1 MTSLVLA
8 STSASRQAMLT
19 AAGVPFE
26 ALAPMVDEAELK
38 RALAA
43 EGTDARGVADALA
56 EAKAVKISRK
66 LPGVLVLGSDSVVA
80 LDDGTMID
88 KAPDRETLTGQ
99 LRMLRGRT
107 HRLVSAAVVAENGTP
122 VWRFVGVAK
131 LTMRDFSD
139 AFLDA
144 YLDACGDVLLGS
156 VGGYHIEGRG
166 AQLFA
171 RVDGDQFTIRGLPLL
186 AVLDYLRT
194 RNAMPI

>member
-43 EGTDARGVADALA
+43 EGTDARGTADALA

-66 LPGVLVLGSDSVVA
+66 LPGALVLGSDSVVA
-80 LDDGTMID
+80 LDDGTMVD
-88 KAPDRETLTGQ
+88 KAPDRETLARQ

-122 VWRFVGVAK
+122 VWRFVGVAR
-131 LTMRDFSD
+131 LAMRDFSD
-139 AFLDA
+139 AFLEA

-186 AVLDYLRT
+186 PVLDYLRT
-194 RNAMPI
+194 RSVMPI

>member
-38 RALAA
+38 RALLS
-43 EGTDARGVADALA
+43 EGADARRVADALA

-66 LPGVLVLGSDSVVA
+66 IPSALVLGSDSVVA

-88 KAPDRETLTGQ
+88 KAPDRETLAAQ
-99 LRMLRGRT
+99 LRSLRGRT
-107 HRLVSAAVVAENGTP
+107 HRLVSAAVVAENGTA

-139 AFLDA
+139 AFLHA
-144 YLDACGDVLLGS
+144 YLDTCGDVLLGS
-156 VGGYHIEGRG
+156 VGGYHIEGQG

-194 RNAMPI
+194 RSVMPI

>member
-26 ALAPMVDEAELK
+26 ALPPMVDEAELK
-38 RALAA
+38 RALLAGGA
-43 EGTDARGVADALA
+43 DARGIADALA

-66 LPGVLVLGSDSVVA
+66 LPGALVLGSDSVVA
-80 LDDGTMID
+80 LDDGTLID
-88 KAPDRETLTGQ
+88 KAPDRETLAAQ
-99 LRMLRGRT
+99 LGMLRGRT
-107 HRLVSAAVVAENGTP
+107 HRLISAAVVAESGSP

-139 AFLDA
+139 AFLET
-144 YLDACGDVLLGS
+144 YLDACGDILLGS
-156 VGGYHIEGRG
+156 VGGYHIEARG

-186 AVLDYLRT
+186 AVLDYLRV
-194 RNAMPI
+194 RGVMPK

>member
-38 RALAA
+38 RALLA
-43 EGTDARGVADALA
+43 EGADARRVADALA

-66 LPGVLVLGSDSVVA
+66 LPGALVLGSDSVVA
-80 LDDGTMID
+80 LDDGTLID
-88 KAPDRETLTGQ
+88 KAPDRETLADQ

-144 YLDACGDVLLGS
+144 YLGACGDVLLGS
-156 VGGYHIEGRG
+156 VGGYHVEGRG

-171 RVDGDQFTIRGLPLL
+171 RIDGDQFTIRGLPLL

-194 RNAMPI
+194 RGVMPI

>member
-26 ALAPMVDEAELK
+26 ALAPMVDEGELK
-38 RALAA
+38 RALQS
-43 EGTDARGVADALA
+43 EGADARRVADALA

-66 LPGVLVLGSDSVVA
+66 IPPALVLGSDSVVA

-88 KAPDRETLTGQ
+88 KAPDRQTLAAQ
-99 LRMLRGRT
+99 LRSLRGRT
-107 HRLVSAAVVAENGTP
+107 HRLVSAAVVAENGSP

-144 YLDACGDVLLGS
+144 YLDTCGDVLLGS
-156 VGGYHIEGRG
+156 VGGYHIEGHG

-194 RNAMPI
+194 RGVMPI

>member
-43 EGTDARGVADALA
+43 EGTDPRGIADALA

-66 LPGVLVLGSDSVVA
+66 LPGALVLGSDSVVA

-139 AFLDA
+139 AFLDT

-194 RNAMPI
+194 RSVMPI

>member
-88 KAPDRETLTGQ
+88 KAPDRETLNAQ
-99 LRMLRGRT
+99 LRSLRGRT

-194 RNAMPI
+194 RNVMPI

>member
-1 MTSLVLA
+1 
-8 STSASRQAMLT
+8 MLT

-26 ALAPMVDEAELK
+26 ALAPMVDEGELK
-38 RALAA
+38 RALQS
-43 EGTDARGVADALA
+43 EGADARRVADALA

-66 LPGVLVLGSDSVVA
+66 IPPALVLGSDSVVA

-88 KAPDRETLTGQ
+88 KAPDRQTLAAQ
-99 LRMLRGRT
+99 LRSLRGRT
-107 HRLVSAAVVAENGTP
+107 HRLVSAAVVAENGSP

-144 YLDACGDVLLGS
+144 YLDTCGDVLLGS
-156 VGGYHIEGRG
+156 VGGYHIEGHG

-194 RNAMPI
+194 RGVMPI

>member
-38 RALAA
+38 RALTAA
-43 EGTDARGVADALA
+43 GTDARGVADALA

-88 KAPDRETLTGQ
+88 KAPDRETLTAQ
-99 LRMLRGRT
+99 LRSLRGRT
-107 HRLVSAAVVAENGTP
+107 HRLISAAVVAENGTP

-131 LTMRDFSD
+131 LTMCDFSD

-194 RNAMPI
+194 RNVMPI

>member
-88 KAPDRETLTGQ
+88 KAPDRETLTAQ
-99 LRMLRGRT
+99 LRSLRGRT
-107 HRLVSAAVVAENGTP
+107 HRLISAAVVAENGTP

-144 YLDACGDVLLGS
+144 YLDAGGDVLLGS

-194 RNAMPI
+194 RNVMPI

>member
-88 KAPDRETLTGQ
+88 KAPDRETLTAQ
-99 LRMLRGRT
+99 LRSLRGRT
-107 HRLVSAAVVAENGTP
+107 HRLISAAVVAENGTP

-194 RNAMPI
+194 RNVMPI

>member
-38 RALAA
+38 RALTAA
-43 EGTDARGVADALA
+43 GTDARGVADALA
-56 EAKAVKISRK
+56 EAKAAKISRK

-88 KAPDRETLTGQ
+88 KAPDRETLTAQ
-99 LRMLRGRT
+99 LRSLRGRT

-131 LTMRDFSD
+131 LMMRDFSD

-156 VGGYHIEGRG
+156 VGGYHIEGHG

-194 RNAMPI
+194 RNVMPI

>member
-26 ALAPMVDEAELK
+26 PLSPMVDEAELK
-38 RALAA
+38 RALTA
-43 EGTDARGVADALA
+43 EGADARRVADALA
-56 EAKAVKISRK
+56 EAKAMKISRK
-66 LPGVLVLGSDSVVA
+66 IPGALVLGSDSVVA
-80 LDDGTMID
+80 LADGTMID
-88 KAPDRETLTGQ
+88 KAPDRETLTAQ
-99 LRMLRGRT
+99 LRSLRSRT

-194 RNAMPI
+194 RNVMPI

>member
-38 RALAA
+38 RALTA

-66 LPGVLVLGSDSVVA
+66 LPGALVLGSDSVVA

-88 KAPDRETLTGQ
+88 KAPDRETLAGQ

-194 RNAMPI
+194 RSVMPI

>member
-66 LPGVLVLGSDSVVA
+66 LPGALVLGSDSVVA

-88 KAPDRETLTGQ
+88 KAPDRETLTAQ
-99 LRMLRGRT
+99 LRGLRGRT
-107 HRLVSAAVVAENGTP
+107 HRLVSAAVVAENGTS

-139 AFLDA
+139 AFLDT

-194 RNAMPI
+194 RNVMPI

>member
-38 RALAA
+38 RALTA

-66 LPGVLVLGSDSVVA
+66 LPGALVLGSNSVVA
-80 LDDGTMID
+80 LDDNTMID

-107 HRLVSAAVVAENGTP
+107 HRLVSAAVMAENGTP

-139 AFLDA
+139 AFLHA

-194 RNAMPI
+194 RNVMPI

>member
-38 RALAA
+38 RAFAA
-43 EGTDARGVADALA
+43 AGTDARGVADALA

-88 KAPDRETLTGQ
+88 KAPDRETLTAQ
-99 LRMLRGRT
+99 LRSLRGRT

-144 YLDACGDVLLGS
+144 YLDACGEVLLGS

-194 RNAMPI
+194 RNVMPI

>member
-43 EGTDARGVADALA
+43 EGTDVRGVADALA

-66 LPGVLVLGSDSVVA
+66 LPGALVLGSDSVVA

-88 KAPDRETLTGQ
+88 KAPDRETLAGQ
-99 LRMLRGRT
+99 LRTLRGRT

-139 AFLDA
+139 TFLDT
-144 YLDACGDVLLGS
+144 YLDACGDILLGS

-194 RNAMPI
+194 RSVMPI

>member
-26 ALAPMVDEAELK
+26 ALPPMVDEAELK

-43 EGTDARGVADALA
+43 EGADARRIADALA
-56 EAKAVKISRK
+56 EAKAVRVSRK
-66 LPGVLVLGSDSVVA
+66 LPGALALGSDSVVA
-80 LDDGTMID
+80 LDDGTLID
-88 KAPDRETLTGQ
+88 KAPDRETLAVQ
-99 LRMLRGRT
+99 LRMLRGRA
-107 HRLVSAAVVAENGTP
+107 HRLVSAAAIAENGTA
-122 VWRFVGVAK
+122 VWRFVGVAR

-144 YLDACGDVLLGS
+144 YLDACGDALLGS

-171 RVDGDQFTIRGLPLL
+171 RIDGDQFTIRGLPLL

-194 RNAMPI
+194 RSVMPT

>member
-43 EGTDARGVADALA
+43 EGTDARGTADALA

-66 LPGVLVLGSDSVVA
+66 LPGALVLGSDSVVA

-88 KAPDRETLTGQ
+88 KAPDRETLARQ

-122 VWRFVGVAK
+122 VWRFVGVAR
-131 LTMRDFSD
+131 LAMRDFSD
-139 AFLDA
+139 VFLEA

-186 AVLDYLRT
+186 PVLDYLRT
-194 RNAMPI
+194 RSVMPI

>member
-88 KAPDRETLTGQ
+88 KAPDRETLTAQ
-99 LRMLRGRT
+99 LRSLRGRT

-131 LTMRDFSD
+131 LTMRNFSD

-194 RNAMPI
+194 RNVMPI

>member
-88 KAPDRETLTGQ
+88 KAPDRETIARQ

-122 VWRFVGVAK
+122 VWRFVGVAR
-131 LTMRDFSD
+131 LAMRDFSD
-139 AFLDA
+139 AFLEA

-186 AVLDYLRT
+186 PVLDYLRT
-194 RNAMPI
+194 RSVMPI

>member
-66 LPGVLVLGSDSVVA
+66 LSGALVLGSDSVVA

-88 KAPDRETLTGQ
+88 KAPDRETLTAQ
-99 LRMLRGRT
+99 LRSLRGRT
-107 HRLVSAAVVAENGTP
+107 HRLISAAVVAENGTP

-139 AFLDA
+139 GFLDA
-144 YLDACGDVLLGS
+144 YLDACGDALLGS

-194 RNAMPI
+194 RNVMPI

>member
-38 RALAA
+38 RALLS
-43 EGTDARGVADALA
+43 EGADARRVADALA

-66 LPGVLVLGSDSVVA
+66 IPAALVLGSDSVVA

-88 KAPDRETLTGQ
+88 KAPDRETLAAQ
-99 LRMLRGRT
+99 LRSLRGRT
-107 HRLVSAAVVAENGTP
+107 HRLVSAAVVAENGTA

-139 AFLDA
+139 AFLHA
-144 YLDACGDVLLGS
+144 YLDTCGDVLLGS
-156 VGGYHIEGRG
+156 VGGYHIEGQG

-194 RNAMPI
+194 RSVMPI

>member
-8 STSASRQAMLT
+8 STSTSRQAMLT

-38 RALAA
+38 RALVG
-43 EGTDARGVADALA
+43 EGADARRVADALA

-66 LPGVLVLGSDSVVA
+66 IPGALVLGSDSVVA

-88 KAPDRETLTGQ
+88 KAPNRETLAAQ
-99 LRMLRGRT
+99 LRALRGRM

-144 YLDACGDVLLGS
+144 YLDACGDALFGS

-171 RVDGDQFTIRGLPLL
+171 RVDGEQFTIRGLPLL

-194 RNAMPI
+194 RNVMPI

>member
-8 STSASRQAMLT
+8 STSASRQGMLT

-38 RALAA
+38 RALLS
-43 EGTDARGVADALA
+43 EGADARRVADALA

-66 LPGVLVLGSDSVVA
+66 IPAALVLGSDSVVA

-88 KAPDRETLTGQ
+88 KAPDRETLAAQ
-99 LRMLRGRT
+99 LRSLRGRT
-107 HRLVSAAVVAENGTP
+107 HRLVSAAVVAENGIA

-131 LTMRDFSD
+131 LTMRDFSN

-144 YLDACGDVLLGS
+144 YLDTCGDVLLGS
-156 VGGYHIEGRG
+156 VGGYHIEGQG

-194 RNAMPI
+194 RSVMPI

>member
-88 KAPDRETLTGQ
+88 KAPDRETIARQ

-107 HRLVSAAVVAENGTP
+107 HRLVSAAVVAESGTP
-122 VWRFVGVAK
+122 VWRFVGVAR
-131 LTMRDFSD
+131 LAMRDFSD
-139 AFLDA
+139 AFLEA

-186 AVLDYLRT
+186 PVLDYLRT
-194 RNAMPI
+194 RSVMPI

>member
-38 RALAA
+38 RALLS
-43 EGTDARGVADALA
+43 EGADARRVADALA

-66 LPGVLVLGSDSVVA
+66 IPSALVLGSDSVVA

-88 KAPDRETLTGQ
+88 KAPDRETLAAQ
-99 LRMLRGRT
+99 LCSLRGRT
-107 HRLVSAAVVAENGTP
+107 HRLVSAAVVAENGSP
-122 VWRFVGVAK
+122 VWRFVGLAK

-144 YLDACGDVLLGS
+144 YLDMCGDVLLES
-156 VGGYHIEGRG
+156 VGGYHIEGHG

-194 RNAMPI
+194 RSVMPI

>member
-26 ALAPMVDEAELK
+26 ALPPMVDEAELK

-43 EGTDARGVADALA
+43 EGADARRIADALA
-56 EAKAVKISRK
+56 EAKAVRVSRK
-66 LPGVLVLGSDSVVA
+66 LPGALALGSDSVVA
-80 LDDGTMID
+80 LDDGTLID
-88 KAPDRETLTGQ
+88 KAPDRETLAVQ
-99 LRMLRGRT
+99 LRMLRGRA
-107 HRLVSAAVVAENGTP
+107 HRLVSAAAIAENGTA
-122 VWRFVGVAK
+122 VWRFVGVAR

-144 YLDACGDVLLGS
+144 YLDACGDALL
-156 VGGYHIEGRG
+156 
-166 AQLFA
+166 
-171 RVDGDQFTIRGLPLL
+171 GDQFTIRGLPLL

-194 RNAMPI
+194 RSVMPT

>member
-8 STSASRQAMLT
+8 STSASRQTMLS
-19 AAGVPFE
+19 AAGIPFE
-26 ALAPMVDEAELK
+26 ALPPMVDEAELK
-38 RALAA
+38 RALLA
-43 EGTDARGVADALA
+43 ENVDARGVADALA

-66 LPGVLVLGSDSVVA
+66 LPGALVLGSDSVVA

-88 KAPDRETLTGQ
+88 KAPDRETLAEQ
-99 LRMLRGRT
+99 LRLLRGRT
-107 HRLVSAAVVAENGTP
+107 HRLVSAAVIAQNGTA

-171 RVDGDQFTIRGLPLL
+171 RVDGDQFTIRGLPLF

-194 RNAMPI
+194 RNVIPI